1 MNEHTPEY
9 IAQLW
14 KALPFAL
21 DPNLPKDAQGEYQSA
36 LEEYHALLTNYQA
49 MKEALEDL
57 IRAAE
62 LVTGD
67 ITDQDT
73 GWYYQLQ
80 GRIQDGLK
88 ALTLVNGGKEG
99 CILTGEGYNNETT
112 RSHQ

>member
-1 MNEHTPEY
+1 MSNYMINPKR
-9 IAQLW
+9 L
-14 KALPFAL
+14 KG
-21 DPNLPKDAQGEYQSA
+21 NLPYMFDSNVPSEVMEEYQEAFADYEAMANS
-36 LEEYHALLTNYQA
+36 HHA

-62 LVTGD
+62 LVAGD

-88 ALTLVNGGKEG
+88 AITLANGKESQ
-99 CILTGEGYNNETT
+99 E
-112 RSHQ
+112 